1 MPVVMEN
8 RRVSLE
14 RSFSVNRCLC
24 WRDSILE
31 NTISWREMIQNILR
45 WLKSSF
51 GFFCTFLGKT
61 PWRREWLPSPVFLPG
76 ESYGQRSL
84 VDYSPWGRKELSMTK
99 QLTCREKPKQTQNI
113 TTFSHALVHPIR
125 VKYF

>member
-1 MPVVMEN
+1 MPVVMEK

-31 NTISWREMIQNILR
+31 NTISWREMIQDILR

-51 GFFCTFLGKT
+51 GFFYTFLGKT
-61 PWRREWLPSPVFLPG
+61 PWRREWLPSAIFLPG
-76 ESYGQRSL
+76 ESYEQRSL
-84 VDYSPWGRKELSMTK
+84 VDYSPCGCKELGMTK
-99 QLTCREKPKQTQNI
+99 QLTCKEKPEQTQNI
-113 TTFSHALVHPIR
+113 ATFSHALVYPIE
-125 VKYF
+125 